1 MAAGTVYLMSPRL
14 LRAADPD
21 DLRTLS
27 KLLGSFPR
35 PRSLLGEQVLRL
47 LDHLPKQSGPQN
59 AHNRKDNLMIS
70 PNRLKQNLTVNATA
84 GQYAQSGRATR
95 GLSAFR
101 ASWRRTII
109 RALFA
114 LSFLAAGLA
123 PKPGHTDDYRLSSDD
138 KINLRVVEWRQGEA
152 AYKEW
157 EVLTGIYPVSD
168 GKISVP
174 LAGEFVAEG
183 KTTAEISKAIAE
195 GLQKQTG
202 LLNAPSVSVNIE
214 SYGSIYVMGDVQHP
228 GEFPYSRD
236 MTVLRA
242 VSIAGGFFRKAD
254 LAFMRLDRDRIVSSG
269 ELEDAELDYTR
280 LLVRQARLEAE
291 LEGKNEFETPAEFR
305 DNPKAAAIAKE
316 ERSFMT
322 ARSSALRSKLDTLV
336 DLQTLSEQEIAT
348 LEDKIKSQHLQIQ
361 LSTEELK
368 GVTSLFQKGLAVSSR
383 QLALQRE
390 LADAELKLLDLEIAS
405 VRSKQILK
413 KAERDGQDLRSTQ
426 LADIQKEL
434 QEVRPKLEHARVQ
447 MRTSALLISEA
458 AITTPAILAAR
469 ENETRPEPT
478 FTLVRELK
486 GGSRRT
492 SASADARLRPRDIVE
507 VVLEYAPT
515 AGTSAGIPPGN

>member
-1 MAAGTVYLMSPRL
+1 
-14 LRAADPD
+14 
-21 DLRTLS
+21 
-27 KLLGSFPR
+27 
-35 PRSLLGEQVLRL
+35 
-47 LDHLPKQSGPQN
+47 
-59 AHNRKDNLMIS
+59 
-70 PNRLKQNLTVNATA
+70 
-84 GQYAQSGRATR
+84 
-95 GLSAFR
+95 
-101 ASWRRTII
+101 
-109 RALFA
+109 
-114 LSFLAAGLA
+114 
-123 PKPGHTDDYRLSSDD
+123 
-138 KINLRVVEWRQGEA
+138 
-152 AYKEW
+152 
-157 EVLTGIYPVSD
+157 
-168 GKISVP
+168 
-174 LAGEFVAEG
+174 
-183 KTTAEISKAIAE
+183 
-195 GLQKQTG
+195 
-202 LLNAPSVSVNIE
+202 
-214 SYGSIYVMGDVQHP
+214 MGDVQHP